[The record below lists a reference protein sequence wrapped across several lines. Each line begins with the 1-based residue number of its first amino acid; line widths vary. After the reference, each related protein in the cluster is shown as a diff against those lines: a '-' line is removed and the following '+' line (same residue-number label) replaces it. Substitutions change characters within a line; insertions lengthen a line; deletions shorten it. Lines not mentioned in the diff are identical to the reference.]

1 MQLILCVWPELP
13 LDQQYTVAR
22 LSNYIT
28 TNNARI
34 CVCFSAMPF
43 RMSPSLVA
51 PAGGAPPIPAA
62 SFDRWLARLRLK
74 DGGRG
79 LCEQGEAWTAW
90 GQEEG
95 AAG

>member
-34 CVCFSAMPF
+34 CVCFAAMPF

-51 PAGGAPPIPAA
+51 PAGGAHGVMQPKSVRPQNKQV
-62 SFDRWLARLRLK
+62 FF
-74 DGGRG
+74 
-79 LCEQGEAWTAW
+79 
-90 GQEEG
+90 
-95 AAG
+95 